1 MIVCFDPLNKITTAK
16 CGFMKVTDM
25 KMKIGADLPEGYAP
39 SHDDLAAASATLI
52 AHTLLPLFSEN
63 MSEDVAK
70 ANVQGI
76 VTELA
81 YLFDEGEIHMG
92 GKVYRPRMAFIND
105 AGEALPGAADLE
117 TMNELADDPFD
128 LAPEAK
134 ITFEAPE
141 YDD

>member
-1 MIVCFDPLNKITTAK
+1 
-16 CGFMKVTDM
+16 M

-63 MSEDVAK
+63 MSEDMAK

-92 GKVYRPRMAFIND
+92 GQVYRPRMAFIND
-105 AGEALPGAADLE
+105 AGEALPGAE
-117 TMNELADDPFD
+117 TLDNMNELADDPFD

-141 YDD
+141 YDE

>member
-1 MIVCFDPLNKITTAK
+1 
-16 CGFMKVTDM
+16 M
-25 KMKIGADLPEGYAP
+25 KMKIGAELPEGYAP

-63 MSEDVAK
+63 MSEDMAK

-105 AGEALPGAADLE
+105 AGEALPGAAELD

-134 ITFEAPE
+134 ITFEAPDYE
-141 YDD
+141 D

>member
-1 MIVCFDPLNKITTAK
+1 
-16 CGFMKVTDM
+16 M
-25 KMKIGADLPEGYAP
+25 KMKIGAELPEGYAP

-63 MSEDVAK
+63 MTEDMAK
-70 ANVQGI
+70 ANLQGI

-105 AGEALPGAADLE
+105 AGETLPGAESL
-117 TMNELADDPFD
+117 TNMNELADDPFT

-134 ITFEAPE
+134 ITFEEPE
-141 YDD
+141 YDE